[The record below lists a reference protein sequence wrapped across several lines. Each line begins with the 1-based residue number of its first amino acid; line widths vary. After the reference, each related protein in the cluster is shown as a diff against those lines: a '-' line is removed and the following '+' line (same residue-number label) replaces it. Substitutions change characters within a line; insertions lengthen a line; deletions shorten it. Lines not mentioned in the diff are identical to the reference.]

1 MNGEGILFDNQKIY
15 SMSEL
20 KNKRF
25 SQYKIAK
32 MVNEGKL
39 MFQRGVICLL
49 SAASYYCLTTYIPDT
64 VDVAIPRKA
73 KTSTMPDWPQIN
85 IHYYPNDRYV
95 LGVTTIREENNEFNI
110 YDIEKTVV
118 DVIFYKERVGIEETK
133 EILINYLQR
142 KNRNLNQLLK
152 YATLMKCDKTLKHY
166 LEVLI

>member
-1 MNGEGILFDNQKIY
+1 
-15 SMSEL
+15 MSEL

-133 EILINYLQR
+133 EILVNYLQR